1 MAKVDLSA
9 LNQLAYRGFEDIEAQ
24 TAKDALIE
32 QGFTVVE
39 EDKGNPFTSPQTA
52 SERRS
57 APPASSA
64 SSAMLSASS
73 APRSATGTLRDKRIF
88 RAVFDYMAEADK
100 ILSSAATDAERLD
113 KAWEQVSETSAD
125 LLYQWNDAFIT
136 DMLTAIQEELYRRY
150 FEEPL
155 SSSASAADKG

>member
-1 MAKVDLSA
+1 MGKLDFSA
-9 LNQLAYRGFEDIEAQ
+9 LNQLAYRGFESEEAQ
-24 TAKDALIE
+24 AEKDRLIE

-39 EDKGNPFTSPQTA
+39 DDKGNPFTSPQTA

-57 APPASSA
+57 APPASAVSQGT
-64 SSAMLSASS
+64 SDT
-73 APRSATGTLRDKRIF
+73 PRSATGTLRDKQIF
-88 RAVFDYMAEADK
+88 RTVFNHMAEADK
-100 ILSSAATDAERLD
+100 ILSSAGNDAERLD

-136 DMLTAIQEELYRRY
+136 DMLTAIQEELHRRY